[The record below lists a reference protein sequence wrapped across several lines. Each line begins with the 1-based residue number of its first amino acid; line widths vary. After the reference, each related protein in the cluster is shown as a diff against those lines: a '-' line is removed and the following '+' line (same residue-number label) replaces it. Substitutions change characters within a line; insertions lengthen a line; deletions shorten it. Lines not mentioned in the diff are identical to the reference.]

1 MLFSEIL
8 SAAGL
13 LGSSGRIGLVISSR
27 PCPDGISCGKPRI
40 LNVNTKLYIGNLSA
54 DVTENSLNELF
65 SKKGLVVEVKLM
77 LDASTG
83 RSRGF
88 AFVTMATP
96 EAAKAALEAFHS
108 HRLGERYI
116 TVHEARPDAEKPA
129 TGLIGNMNNT
139 RSGFPPKLG
148 RAK

>member
-1 MLFSEIL
+1 
-8 SAAGL
+8 
-13 LGSSGRIGLVISSR
+13 
-27 PCPDGISCGKPRI
+27 
-40 LNVNTKLYIGNLSA
+40 
-54 DVTENSLNELF
+54 
-65 SKKGLVVEVKLM
+65 M

-88 AFVTMATP
+88 AFVTMGTP

-108 HRLGERYI
+108 CRLGERYI
-116 TVHEARPDAEKPA
+116 TVHEARPEEKPA
-129 TGLIGNMNNT
+129 TGLIGDMNDN

>member
-1 MLFSEIL
+1 M
-8 SAAGL
+8 
-13 LGSSGRIGLVISSR
+13 
-27 PCPDGISCGKPRI
+27 

-54 DVTENSLNELF
+54 DVTETSLNELF
-65 SKKGLVVEVKLM
+65 SKKGPVVEVKLM
-77 LDASTG
+77 LDAGTG

-96 EAAKAALEAFHS
+96 EAAKAALETFHS

-116 TVHEARPDAEKPA
+116 TVHEARPDAEKRG
-129 TGLIGNMNNT
+129 TGLIGDMNNT